1 MAYLR
6 DKQNRYSDTVQ
17 DFCWACGHRISY
29 PAIHRLGNSGS
40 VMTCHTNCA
49 TELAIKILADV
60 NHCLAD
66 TNRRI
71 SV

>member
-17 DFCWACGHRISY
+17 DFCWSCGHRISY
-29 PAIHRLGNSGS
+29 PAIHRISGTGA
-40 VMTCHTNCA
+40 VTLHTNCA

-60 NHCLAD
+60 NHVLAD